1 LTWRISFFV
10 GFPAVNPFIG
20 LAKRANIRFDTFHE
34 VEHDPLL
41 MVAGMETDRTVF
53 TYRGQGLVN

>member
-1 LTWRISFFV
+1 V

-20 LAKRANIRFDTFHE
+20 LAKRANVRFDAFHE

-41 MVAGMETDRTVF
+41 MVAGMETNRTVF
-53 TYRGQGLVN
+53 TYLGQGLIE